1 MFFGVTTDVNKRQFV
16 SCARKIVNSL
26 KSKGTDIVVEES
38 LAKKLGLKGKSIKD
52 MDVDMLICVGDDGV
66 ILKTLLELRDKQI
79 PLLGVRTPG
88 NLGFLAETSTTNFDS
103 YIDNILEG
111 NWKVEERSRIEAEI
125 DGEKTSPALNEIA
138 IFAKRSATLIHYTL
152 KINEEF
158 MWRDSADGVI
168 VSTPSGSTAYALS
181 AGGPIVT
188 YDAPVLVVVPVNSL
202 NQARRPLVVSDS
214 REIIIDEIESPVT
227 CEIILD
233 GRIREN
239 IEEKTVK
246 IRKSKYGALFVKLS
260 EGVFTPLKEKLYM
273 KVRQWEEKESLPPS
287 AKLVLKVLE
296 YEGPMTQKEI
306 AEKTLL
312 PRRTVRNALKILLQ
326 KELIVKKTT
335 LRDARLSIYHIKGFD
350 EE

>member
-1 MFFGVTTDVNKRQFV
+1 MLFGVTTDVKKRQFI
-16 SCARKIVNSL
+16 SYAKKIVSTL
-26 KSKGTDIVVEES
+26 KSKGTEIVVEEK
-38 LAKKLGLKGKSIKD
+38 LAKKIGLKGKPIKD
-52 MDVDMLICVGDDGV
+52 IDADMLICIGDDGV
-66 ILKTLLELRDKQI
+66 ILKTLLELQDKQV

-88 NLGFLAETSTTNFDS
+88 NLGFLAETSTTNFDT

-111 NWKVEERSRIEAEI
+111 NWKVEERSRIEAEV
-125 DGEKTSPALNEIA
+125 DGEKLPPVLNEIA
-138 IFAKRSATLIHYTL
+138 IFAKRSATLIHYSL

-188 YDAPVLVVVPVNSL
+188 YDTPVLVVVPVNSL
-202 NQARRPLVVSDS
+202 NQARRPLVVSDN

-233 GRIREN
+233 GRIRRN
-239 IEEKTVK
+239 IEEETVK
-246 IRKSKYGALFVKLS
+246 VRKSKYSALFVKLS

-273 KVRQWEEKESLPPS
+273 KVRQWEERETLPPS

-326 KELIVKKTT
+326 KELIVKRAM
-335 LRDARLSIYHIKGFD
+335 LRDTRLSIYHIKEFD
-350 EE
+350 EV